1 MSQLGFWDWE
11 KRHQYLEEKQ
21 DILVQLNKWI
31 PWEEFREIL
40 NQTQVK
46 EKKSKA
52 GRKAI
57 DPILMFKLLILQ
69 RLYGISDEALEYQVN
84 DRLSFMKFVG
94 LGVEDKV
101 PDATTVWLFRQK
113 LVEQSLAEELF
124 EKFESYLQKQGYQ
137 AAEGQ
142 IIDATLIPVPKQRNS
157 REENEVV
164 KSGKVPKDWEKKPH
178 KKRQKDCE
186 ARWTKKNQ
194 QNHFGYKNHINVDV
208 KYKFIRKY
216 AVTAASVHDSQ
227 MFGAVLDGSNTGD
240 GIWADSAYRSQIR
253 ERVLGLM
260 GLESQIQEKG
270 SRNHPLSEEQKTK
283 NKERS
288 QTRAR
293 VEHVFGTFVTSMGGK
308 LERVIGH
315 ARVETQIALKNLAYN
330 LRRYVYLQKSC
341 A

>member
-21 DILVQLNKWI
+21 DILVKLNEWI

-40 NQTQVK
+40 NQVQPK
-46 EKKSKA
+46 ERKSKA

-57 DPILMFKLLILQ
+57 DPVRMFKLLILQ

-94 LGVEDKV
+94 LGIEDKV

-113 LVEQSLAEELF
+113 LVEQKLAAALF
-124 EKFESYLQKQGYQ
+124 EKFEGYLQKQGYQ
-137 AAEGQ
+137 AEEGQ
-142 IIDATLIPVPKQRNS
+142 IIDATLIPVPRQRNR

-164 KSGKVPKDWEKKPH
+164 KSGKIPEDWKDKPR
-178 KKRQKDCE
+178 KKRQKDCD

-194 QNHFGYKNHINVDV
+194 ENHFGYKNHINVDV
-208 KYKFIRKY
+208 KYKLIRKY

-227 MFGAVLDGSNTGD
+227 MFAAVLDGSNRGD
-240 GIWADSAYRSQIR
+240 GIWADSAYQIQVR
-253 ERVLGLM
+253 ERVLALM
-260 GLESQIQEKG
+260 GMDSHIHEKG
-270 SRNHPLSEEQKTK
+270 NRNHPLSETQKAR

-288 QTRAR
+288 HVRSR
-293 VEHVFGTFVTSMGGK
+293 VEHIFGTFVTSMGGK
-308 LERVIGH
+308 MERVIGH
-315 ARVETQIALKNLAYN
+315 ARIETQIALKNLAYN
-330 LRRYVYLQKSC
+330 FRRYVYLQQSC